1 MAIRAGD
8 RVYLRGQT
16 GLTFDGEFTGKG
28 DVSAQVKQAM
38 SNVSELLDEAGAQ
51 FSDICK
57 ITVYVTE
64 REFLPT
70 VEAVIARH
78 LEQVRPCYT
87 AIVIDGLAMPWMQV
101 EIDVDAVIQS

>member
-1 MAIRAGD
+1 
-8 RVYLRGQT
+8 
-16 GLTFDGEFTGKG
+16 
-28 DVSAQVKQAM
+28 
-38 SNVSELLDEAGAQ
+38 
-51 FSDICK
+51 
-57 ITVYVTE
+57 
-64 REFLPT
+64 LPT